1 MRKTFIALGVL
12 VIILAIAVLT
22 APSLIDVNRYRPQI
36 EAKLRDR
43 LGRDVSLGPMKLSL
57 IPLAFRVEN
66 AVIGEDPAFKT
77 GRPFA
82 QVQTL
87 FLSPELLPLLHREVQ
102 IKSVQL
108 GRPSVE
114 LVRNEQGTWNFSNLL
129 ARNQTQKPQAFS
141 LDKLKLYDGQ
151 IALTDLQQR
160 KPRAV
165 YDHID
170 LLVYDFVPG
179 KAFSFDASAH
189 LPGAGKQAL
198 VVQGK
203 AGPVDGDGVFKT
215 PFDGTLK
222 LTEVSLSQLQRFMNV
237 AQLSD
242 SDAVLT
248 GSADLKNNAGMFNSK
263 GKFEARNP
271 RLRGMDVGYPIM
283 VDYDVTSDVNQSTYQ
298 IQKADLK
305 LGQTP
310 MSFRGKINAEPT
322 PMQADLT
329 VQTSN
334 APIAEL
340 ARLAAVFG
348 VAFNDKTNVGGILN
362 LNVHAQGPV
371 NKPVLNGQIAA
382 RNLRISGG
390 ELREPVQV
398 DAVEVSLSPDTIRSN
413 EFTAKTGRTSAAA
426 QVTVSQ
432 YASDAPRLDAKLN
445 TENAKLEEL
454 LRIGHAYGISAVD
467 GMSGSGSV
475 TLNVNVSGPIKQVDQ
490 LTYSGGGA
498 FRQVSL
504 NFPSVAKPLE
514 VRNAE
519 LRFNGNSVFLNN
531 LDFSIG
537 QTTAHGNV
545 TAHNLAAPEVQFTLA
560 ANLINVSEWEQM
572 IKARPRQGTQSRPPV
587 AEEKGSSQDRLVNR
601 ISGSGLLTAEKIV
614 LDEFTL
620 NNARSTVT
628 LDHGIITLKP
638 LTAGLFNGQEEGT
651 IVVNTRTEPTTYTV
665 DSRLQGVDANQL
677 LSAISPVKQTL
688 YGVLSANA
696 DTRFTTTAGAASI
709 LPSLNGKVSLKLN
722 NGKIANV
729 DLLHQLAS
737 IAQFQTTAKA
747 VEPFTQLIQ
756 LTGDFDIRNG
766 VARTNNLKAV
776 IDAGSLAASGIVD
789 LAQQKLDL
797 HVTTVLSQDYSQAVG
812 GTGIGGFLNTAL
824 ANNKG
829 ELVVPV
835 LVTGT
840 FQHPV
845 FAPDL
850 QKVAQMK
857 LQNLVPNINDPAAL
871 TNSIFGQI
879 FQGKPAPGG
888 LGDILGPLGGK
899 QQQQQQQQQ
908 PPQPQEPNQMQQPE
922 KKQEPQPAPDTL
934 QDLLNSVF
942 GNKKKQ

>member
-1 MRKTFIALGVL
+1 MRKTFTGLGVL
-12 VIILAIAVLT
+12 VIILAIAVL
-22 APSLIDVNRYRPQI
+22 AVPSLVDVNRYRPQI
-36 EAKLRDR
+36 EAKLRER
-43 LGRDVSLGPMKLSL
+43 LGRDVSLGPMRLSL

-66 AVIGEDPAFKT
+66 ATIGEDPAFKT

-114 LVRNEQGTWNFSNLL
+114 LIRNEQGTWNFSNLL
-129 ARNQTQKPQAFS
+129 ARNQTEKSQAFS

-203 AGPVDGDGVFKT
+203 AGPVDGEGVFKT

-237 AQLSD
+237 TQLSD

-271 RLRGMDVGYPIM
+271 RLRGLDVGYPIT
-283 VDYDVTSDVNQSTYQ
+283 VDYDVSSDLNQSTHQ

-310 MSFRGKINAEPT
+310 MSFRGNINAQPT

-334 APIAEL
+334 APIGEL
-340 ARLAAVFG
+340 ARLAAAFG

-390 ELREPVQV
+390 DLREPVQV
-398 DAVEVSLSPDTIRSN
+398 DAVEVSLSPDVIRSN
-413 EFTAKTGRTSAAA
+413 EFTAKTGHTSAAA

-432 YASDAPRLDAKLN
+432 YTSDSPRLDGKLN
-445 TENAKLEEL
+445 TENANLDEL
-454 LRIGHAYGISAVD
+454 LRIAHAYGISAVD

-475 TLNVNVSGPIKQVDQ
+475 TLNVNVSGPIKDTDA
-490 LTYSGGGA
+490 LTYSGSGVI
-498 FRQVSL
+498 RQAALKSA
-504 NFPSVAKPLE
+504 SIAKPLE
-514 VRNAE
+514 VRNAD
-519 LRFNGNSVFLNN
+519 LRFNANSVLLDN
-531 LDFSIG
+531 LDFSLG
-537 QTTAHGNV
+537 QTTARGNV
-545 TAHNLAAPEVQFTLA
+545 AVRNLAAPDLQFSIA
-560 ANLINVSEWEQM
+560 ANVINVPEWEQM
-572 IKARPRQGTQSRPPV
+572 LKAKAPQGTQSRTSV
-587 AEEKGSSQDRLVNR
+587 AEQKGPKQERFINRL
-601 ISGSGLLTAEKIV
+601 SGSGLLTAEKIV
-614 LDEFTL
+614 LDEFTM

-638 LTAGLFNGQEEGT
+638 VTAGLFNGQQEGT
-651 IVVNTRTEPTTYTV
+651 IVVNTRTDPTTYTV

-696 DTRFTTTAGAASI
+696 DTRFTTAAGAASI

-756 LTGDFDIRNG
+756 LTGDFDIKNG

-776 IDAGSLAASGIVD
+776 IDAGSLAASGVLD

-835 LVTGT
+835 LVTGP

-850 QKVAQMK
+850 QRVAQMK

-879 FQGKPAPGG
+879 LRGKPTPGG
-888 LGDILGPLGGK
+888 IGDILGPLGGK
-899 QQQQQQQQQ
+899 QQPQQQ
-908 PPQPQEPNQMQQPE
+908 PQQPNQMQQPE
-922 KKQEPQPAPDTL
+922 KKQEQQPPPDTL

>member
-12 VIILAIAVLT
+12 IIILAIAVLA
-22 APSLIDVNRYRPQI
+22 APSLVDVNRYRPQI
-36 EAKLRDR
+36 EAKLRER
-43 LGRDVSLGPMKLSL
+43 LGRDVSLGPMRLSL

-66 AVIGEDPAFKT
+66 ATIGEDPAFKT

-129 ARNQTQKPQAFS
+129 AQNQTQKPQAFS

-237 AQLSD
+237 TQLSD

-271 RLRGMDVGYPIM
+271 RLRGLDVGYPIT
-283 VDYDVTSDVNQSTYQ
+283 VDYDVSSDLNQSTHQ

-310 MSFRGKINAEPT
+310 MSFRGNINAQPT

-334 APIAEL
+334 APIGEL
-340 ARLAAVFG
+340 ARLAAAFG
-348 VAFNDKTNVGGILN
+348 VAFNDKTNVAGILN

-390 ELREPVQV
+390 DLRAPVQV
-398 DAVEVSLSPDTIRSN
+398 DAVEVSLSPDVIRSN

-432 YASDAPRLDAKLN
+432 YTSDSPRLDGKLN
-445 TENAKLEEL
+445 TENANLDEL
-454 LRIGHAYGISAVD
+454 LRIAHAYGISAVD

-475 TLNVNVSGPIKQVDQ
+475 TLNVNVSGPIKDTDA
-490 LTYSGGGA
+490 LTYSGSGVI
-498 FRQVSL
+498 RQAALKSA
-504 NFPSVAKPLE
+504 SIAKPLE
-514 VRNAE
+514 VRNAD
-519 LRFNGNSVFLNN
+519 LRFNANSVLLDN
-531 LDFSIG
+531 LDFSLG
-537 QTTAHGNV
+537 QTTARGNV
-545 TAHNLAAPEVQFTLA
+545 AVRNLAAPDLQFSIA
-560 ANLINVSEWEQM
+560 ANVINVPEWEQM
-572 IKARPRQGTQSRPPV
+572 LKARAPQGTQSRTSV
-587 AEEKGSSQDRLVNR
+587 AEQKGPKQERFINRL
-601 ISGSGLLTAEKIV
+601 SGSGLLTAEKIV
-614 LDEFTL
+614 LDEFTM

-638 LTAGLFNGQEEGT
+638 VTAGLFNGQQEGT
-651 IVVNTRTEPTTYTV
+651 IVVNTRTDPTTYTV

-677 LSAISPVKQTL
+677 LSTISPVKQTL

-696 DTRFTTTAGAASI
+696 DTRFTTAAGAASI

-756 LTGDFDIRNG
+756 LTGDFDIKNG

-776 IDAGSLAASGIVD
+776 IDAGSLAASGVLD

-850 QKVAQMK
+850 QRVAQMK

-879 FQGKPAPGG
+879 LRGKPTPGG
-888 LGDILGPLGGK
+888 IGDILGPLGGK
-899 QQQQQQQQQ
+899 QQPQQQ
-908 PPQPQEPNQMQQPE
+908 PQQPNQMQQPE
-922 KKQEPQPAPDTL
+922 KKQEQQAPPDTL

>member
-1 MRKTFIALGVL
+1 
-12 VIILAIAVLT
+12 
-22 APSLIDVNRYRPQI
+22 
-36 EAKLRDR
+36 
-43 LGRDVSLGPMKLSL
+43 
-57 IPLAFRVEN
+57 
-66 AVIGEDPAFKT
+66 
-77 GRPFA
+77 
-82 QVQTL
+82 
-87 FLSPELLPLLHREVQ
+87 
-102 IKSVQL
+102 
-108 GRPSVE
+108 
-114 LVRNEQGTWNFSNLL
+114 
-129 ARNQTQKPQAFS
+129 
-141 LDKLKLYDGQ
+141 
-151 IALTDLQQR
+151 
-160 KPRAV
+160 
-165 YDHID
+165 
-170 LLVYDFVPG
+170 
-179 KAFSFDASAH
+179 
-189 LPGAGKQAL
+189 
-198 VVQGK
+198 
-203 AGPVDGDGVFKT
+203 
-215 PFDGTLK
+215 
-222 LTEVSLSQLQRFMNV
+222 
-237 AQLSD
+237 
-242 SDAVLT
+242 
-248 GSADLKNNAGMFNSK
+248 
-263 GKFEARNP
+263 
-271 RLRGMDVGYPIM
+271 
-283 VDYDVTSDVNQSTYQ
+283 
-298 IQKADLK
+298 
-305 LGQTP
+305 
-310 MSFRGKINAEPT
+310 
-322 PMQADLT
+322 
-329 VQTSN
+329 
-334 APIAEL
+334 
-340 ARLAAVFG
+340 
-348 VAFNDKTNVGGILN
+348 
-362 LNVHAQGPV
+362 
-371 NKPVLNGQIAA
+371 
-382 RNLRISGG
+382 
-390 ELREPVQV
+390 
-398 DAVEVSLSPDTIRSN
+398 
-413 EFTAKTGRTSAAA
+413 
-426 QVTVSQ
+426 
-432 YASDAPRLDAKLN
+432 
-445 TENAKLEEL
+445 
-454 LRIGHAYGISAVD
+454 
-467 GMSGSGSV
+467 
-475 TLNVNVSGPIKQVDQ
+475 
-490 LTYSGGGA
+490 
-498 FRQVSL
+498 
-504 NFPSVAKPLE
+504 
-514 VRNAE
+514 
-519 LRFNGNSVFLNN
+519 
-531 LDFSIG
+531 
-537 QTTAHGNV
+537 
-545 TAHNLAAPEVQFTLA
+545 
-560 ANLINVSEWEQM
+560 VSEWEQM
-572 IKARPRQGTQSRPPV
+572 MKARPRQGTQSRPPV

>member
-12 VIILAIAVLT
+12 IIILAIAVLA
-22 APSLIDVNRYRPQI
+22 APSLVDVNRYRPQI
-36 EAKLRDR
+36 EAKLRER
-43 LGRDVSLGPMKLSL
+43 LGRDVSLGPMRLSL

-66 AVIGEDPAFKT
+66 ATIGEDPAFKT

-129 ARNQTQKPQAFS
+129 AQNQTQKPQAFS

-203 AGPVDGDGVFKT
+203 AGPVDGEGVFKT

-237 AQLSD
+237 TQLSD

-271 RLRGMDVGYPIM
+271 RLRGLDVGYPIT
-283 VDYDVTSDVNQSTYQ
+283 VDYDVSSDLNQSTYQ

-310 MSFRGKINAEPT
+310 MSFRGNINAQPT

-334 APIAEL
+334 APIGEL
-340 ARLAAVFG
+340 ARLAAAFG

-390 ELREPVQV
+390 DLREPVQV
-398 DAVEVSLSPDTIRSN
+398 DAVEVSLSPDVIRSN
-413 EFTAKTGRTSAAA
+413 EFTAKTGHTSAAA

-432 YASDAPRLDAKLN
+432 YTSDSPRLDGKLN
-445 TENAKLEEL
+445 TENANLDEL
-454 LRIGHAYGISAVD
+454 LRIAHAYGISAVD

-475 TLNVNVSGPIKQVDQ
+475 TLNVNVSGPIKDTDA
-490 LTYSGGGA
+490 LTYSGSGVI
-498 FRQVSL
+498 RQAALKSA
-504 NFPSVAKPLE
+504 SIAKPLE
-514 VRNAE
+514 VRNAD
-519 LRFNGNSVFLNN
+519 LRFNANSVLLDN
-531 LDFSIG
+531 LDFSLG
-537 QTTAHGNV
+537 QTTARGNV
-545 TAHNLAAPEVQFTLA
+545 AVRNLAAPDLQFSIA
-560 ANLINVSEWEQM
+560 ANVINVPEWEQM
-572 IKARPRQGTQSRPPV
+572 LKARAPQGTQSRTSV
-587 AEEKGSSQDRLVNR
+587 AEQKGPKQERFINRL
-601 ISGSGLLTAEKIV
+601 SGSGLLTAEKIV
-614 LDEFTL
+614 LDEFTM

-638 LTAGLFNGQEEGT
+638 VTAGLFNGQQEGT
-651 IVVNTRTEPTTYTV
+651 IVVNTRTDPTTYTV

-677 LSAISPVKQTL
+677 LSTISPVKQTL

-696 DTRFTTTAGAASI
+696 DTRFTTAAGAASI

-756 LTGDFDIRNG
+756 LTGDFDIKNG

-776 IDAGSLAASGIVD
+776 IDAGSLAASGVLD

-850 QKVAQMK
+850 QRVAQMK

-879 FQGKPAPGG
+879 LRGKPTPGG
-888 LGDILGPLGGK
+888 IGDILGPLGGN
-899 QQQQQQQQQ
+899 QQPQQ
-908 PPQPQEPNQMQQPE
+908 PPQQPNQMQQPE
-922 KKQEPQPAPDTL
+922 KKQEQQPAPDTL

>member
-108 GRPSVE
+108 GRPSLE

-189 LPGAGKQAL
+189 LPGSGKQAL

-283 VDYDVTSDVNQSTYQ
+283 VDYDVTSDLNQSTYL

-390 ELREPVQV
+390 ELREPVHV

-426 QVTVSQ
+426 QVTLSQ

-475 TLNVNVSGPIKQVDQ
+475 TLNVNASGPIKQADQ

-498 FRQVSL
+498 FRQASL
-504 NFPSVAKPLE
+504 NVPSLAKPLE
-514 VRNAE
+514 VRNAD
-519 LRFNGNSVFLNN
+519 LRFNGNSVFLDN
-531 LDFSIG
+531 LDFSLG

-545 TAHNLAAPEVQFTLA
+545 AAHNLAAPEVQFTLA

-572 IKARPRQGTQSRPPV
+572 LKARPRQGTQSRPSV
-587 AEEKGSSQDRLVNR
+587 VEEKGSSQDRLVNR
-601 ISGSGLLTAEKIV
+601 MSGSGLLTAEKIV

-620 NNARSTVT
+620 SDARSTVT

-651 IVVNTRTEPTTYTV
+651 IVVNTRTQPTTYTV

-696 DTRFTTTAGAASI
+696 DTRFMTTAGAASI
-709 LPSLNGKVSLKLN
+709 LPSLTGKVSLKLN

-737 IAQFQTTAKA
+737 IAQFQSTAKA

-776 IDAGSLAASGIVD
+776 IDAGSLAASGVID
-789 LAQQKLDL
+789 LPQQKLDL
-797 HVTTVLSQDYSQAVG
+797 RAITVLSQDYSQAVG

-829 ELVVPV
+829 ELVIPV

-850 QKVAQMK
+850 QRVAQMK

-879 FQGKPAPGG
+879 LRGKPTPGG

-899 QQQQQQQQQ
+899 QQQQPQ
-908 PPQPQEPNQMQQPE
+908 QPQEPNQMQQPE
-922 KKQEPQPAPDTL
+922 KKQEQQPAPDTL

>member
-22 APSLIDVNRYRPQI
+22 VPSLVDVNRYRPQI
-36 EAKLRDR
+36 ETKLRDR
-43 LGRDVSLGPMKLSL
+43 LGRDVSLGPMRLSL

-66 AVIGEDPAFKT
+66 ATIGEDPAFKT
-77 GRPFA
+77 ERPFA

-87 FLSPELLPLLHREVQ
+87 FVSPELLPLLHHEVQ

-114 LVRNEQGTWNFSNLL
+114 LVRNEQGRWNFSSLL
-129 ARNQTQKPQAFS
+129 TRNQTQKPQAFS

-203 AGPVDGDGVFKT
+203 AGPVDGDGVLKT

-237 AQLSD
+237 SQLSD

-248 GSADLKNNAGMFNSK
+248 GSADLKNNDGMFNSK
-263 GKFEARNP
+263 GNFEARNP
-271 RLRGMDVGYPIM
+271 RLRGLDVGYPITI
-283 VDYDVTSDVNQSTYQ
+283 DYDVSSDLNQSTYQ

-310 MSFRGKINAEPT
+310 MSFRGNINAQPT

-334 APIAEL
+334 APIGEL
-340 ARLAAVFG
+340 ARLAAAFG

-362 LNVHAQGPV
+362 LNVHAQGPM
-371 NKPVLNGQIAA
+371 NTPVLNGQIAA

-390 ELREPVQV
+390 DLREPVQV
-398 DAVEVSLSPDTIRSN
+398 DAVEVSLSPDAIRSN
-413 EFTAKTGRTSAAA
+413 EFTAKTGRTSATA
-426 QVTVSQ
+426 QVTMSQ
-432 YASDAPRLDAKLN
+432 YTSDSPRLDGKLN
-445 TENAKLEEL
+445 TENANLEEL
-454 LRIGHAYGISAVD
+454 LRIAHAYGISAVD

-475 TLNVNVSGPIKQVDQ
+475 TLNVNVSGPIKDTGAM
-490 LTYSGGGA
+490 TYSGSGA
-498 FRQVSL
+498 IHQASL
-504 NFPSVAKPLE
+504 KSATIAKPLE
-514 VRNAE
+514 VRNAD
-519 LRFNGNSVFLNN
+519 LRFNANSVLLDN
-531 LDFSIG
+531 LDFSLG
-537 QTTAHGNV
+537 QTTARGNV
-545 TAHNLAAPEVQFTLA
+545 AVRNLAAPNLQFSIA
-560 ANLINVSEWEQM
+560 ANLINVPEWEQM
-572 IKARPRQGTQSRPPV
+572 LKARAPQGTQSRPSV
-587 AEEKGSSQDRLVNR
+587 AEQKGPKQEPFVNR
-601 ISGSGLLTAEKIV
+601 LSGSGLLTAEKIV
-614 LDEFTL
+614 LDEFTM

-628 LDHGIITLKP
+628 LDHGIITMKP
-638 LTAGLFNGQEEGT
+638 VTAGLFNGQEEGT

-677 LSAISPVKQTL
+677 LSTISPVKQTL

-696 DTRFTTTAGAASI
+696 DTHFTTTAGAASI

-729 DLLHQLAS
+729 DLLHQLAT
-737 IAQFQTTAKA
+737 IAQFQNTARA

-756 LTGDFDIRNG
+756 LTGDFDIKNG

-776 IDAGSLAASGIVD
+776 IDAGSLAASGTVD
-789 LAQQKLDL
+789 LGQQKLDL
-797 HVTTVLSQDYSQAVG
+797 HVTTVLSQDYSQTVG

-840 FQHPV
+840 FQHPM

-850 QKVAQMK
+850 QSVAQMK

-871 TNSIFGQI
+871 TNGILGQI
-879 FQGKPAPGG
+879 LRGKPTPGG
-888 LGDILGPLGGK
+888 IGDILGPLDGK
-899 QQQQQQQQQ
+899 QQQQQQPQQ
-908 PPQPQEPNQMQQPE
+908 PQAPNQMQQQPE
-922 KKQEPQPAPDTL
+922 KKQEQQPASDTL